1 MTFNTALSGLR
12 AANTDLEVTG
22 NNIANASTTGFK
34 RSRAEFGDVYANS
47 LVGGGSNSA
56 GSGVLVNA
64 IAQQFDQGNVSFTD
78 NSLDLAIN
86 GTGFFIVAE
95 ESGATA
101 FTRAGYFGLNEEGYI
116 TNNSGSRLQGFLPT
130 GSGTGV
136 GGTPDDL
143 QVAVSDLAP
152 SPTTEVDLL
161 FNLDARNDPPVI
173 STFDPNDADTF
184 NSSTSLT
191 IFDSRGQS
199 HVLSTYYV
207 KSDTDNAWRM
217 YAYIPDENGN
227 LQNVLNNGGT
237 LAAADL
243 ATATTNN
250 TVAQATAVLTADA
263 ATQTTTVDGLA
274 ATAAANAAAAAVP
287 TPFVAGDVAALET
300 ELEALVVAANTALT
314 AAVATGNAALTAA
327 ATTARDEAVN
337 AEAFAEAARIAGPGA
352 GEADVDNAAA
362 SALLAATAS
371 ANALALAATLDSTA
385 QTAAANTASALVRA
399 TNIASQVH
407 YDLVFAT
414 DGTLQ
419 SSIPDVLTIDNW
431 NPAGAN
437 QSSTDG
443 STTATTGNSD
453 FVVDIGTSTQFGSNF
468 AVSSVDQD
476 GYATGQLSGLEI
488 NSTGE
493 IFARY
498 TNGEALILGQVAMA
512 SFANEQGL
520 SALGETSWAQSF
532 ESGEPVVGA
541 PLTSTLGAIQ
551 SGALEESNVD
561 LSEELVRLIVAQRNF
576 QANAKTIETA
586 DTVTQ
591 AIINIR

>member
-47 LVGGGSNSA
+47 LVGSGNNQA
-56 GSGVLVNA
+56 GSGVLVNS

-86 GTGFFIVAE
+86 GTGFFILSDV
-95 ESGATA
+95 SGATT
-101 FTRAGYFGLNEEGYI
+101 FSRAGYFGLDDSGFI
-116 TNNSGSRLQGFLPT
+116 TNNGGSRLQGFLPT

-136 GGTPDDL
+136 GGTPNDL
-143 QVAVSDLAP
+143 QVQVGDLAP
-152 SPTTEVDLL
+152 SATGQVDLL
-161 FNLDARNDPPVI
+161 FNLDARDSTPIV

-207 KSDTDNAWRM
+207 KSPYEDNVWNM
-217 YAYIPDENGN
+217 YNYIPDENGD
-227 LQNVLNNGGT
+227 LQNVLGT
-237 LAAADL
+237 GAVTGADVT
-243 ATATTNN
+243 TATNADILGQTSLTN
-250 TVAQATAVLTADA
+250 V
-263 ATQTTTVDGLA
+263 
-274 ATAAANAAAAAVP
+274 TAA
-287 TPFVAGDVAALET
+287 ET
-300 ELEALVVAANTALT
+300 
-314 AAVATGNAALTAA
+314 A
-327 ATTARDEAVN
+327 ATTAVGAFSGVN
-337 AEAFAEAARIAGPGA
+337 ATALTTALNTARASLVAARDGATTSNSSDEFQAAIDSIDNALAIGTNAGDA
-352 GEADVDNAAA
+352 ANVGEAQAILDELN
-362 SALLAATAS
+362 SNNP
-371 ANALALAATLDSTA
+371 NALALT
-385 QTAAANTASALVRA
+385 TAASATATSIL
-399 TNIASQVH
+399 ASTVAGQNVP
-407 YDLVFAT
+407 YFELSFGT

-419 SSIPDVLTIDNW
+419 SSDPAVLNIDNW
-431 NPAGAN
+431 NPEGAN
-437 QSSTDG
+437 QSSSSG
-443 STTATTGNSD
+443 ATADSSD
-453 FVVDIGTSTQFGSNF
+453 FLVDIGTSTQFGSDF
-468 AVSSVDQD
+468 AVATVDQD
-476 GYATGQLSGLEI
+476 GFATGQLSGLEI
-488 NSTGE
+488 NNTGE
-493 IFARY
+493 VFARY

-520 SALGETSWAQSF
+520 SPQGDTSWAQSF

>member
-47 LVGGGSNSA
+47 LVGSGSNKP

-64 IAQQFDQGNVSFTD
+64 ISQQFDQGNVSFTD

-101 FTRAGYFGLNEEGYI
+101 YTRAGYFGLDESGFI
-116 TNNSGSRLQGFLPT
+116 TNNSGARLQGFLPT

-143 QVAVSDLAP
+143 RVQVGDLPP

-161 FNLDARNDPPVI
+161 FNLDARQDPPAI
-173 STFDPNDADTF
+173 STFNPSDADTF

-207 KSDTDNAWRM
+207 KSQEDNIWNV
-217 YAYIPDENGN
+217 YSFIPDEDGN
-227 LQNVLNNGGT
+227 LQNVISTGAVT
-237 LAAADL
+237 AADVTAATTADTDAAAALTAVQAAQAAAAGNSPFVDG
-243 ATATTNN
+243 ATATAVTTALNN
-250 TVAQATAVLTADA
+250 ALTAAQTAQASATTTNALADATTLVTALSNAIALGDASDDTTAAAVLT
-263 ATQTTTVDGLA
+263 
-274 ATAAANAAAAAVP
+274 
-287 TPFVAGDVAALET
+287 
-300 ELEALVVAANTALT
+300 AANTALSAANNSDIT
-314 AAVATGNAALTAA
+314 ASAALTAA
-327 ATTARDEAVN
+327 QN
-337 AEAFAEAARIAGPGA
+337 G
-352 GEADVDNAAA
+352 
-362 SALLAATAS
+362 LANPYFRLTF
-371 ANALALAATLDSTA
+371 D
-385 QTAAANTASALVRA
+385 
-399 TNIASQVH
+399 
-407 YDLVFAT
+407 T

-419 SSIPDVLTIDNW
+419 STTPTDLNIDNW
-431 NPAGAN
+431 NPAGGN
-437 QSSTDG
+437 QSSASG
-443 STTATTGNSD
+443 ATAPNFSD
-453 FVVDIGTSTQFGSNF
+453 FVIDIGQSTQFGSEF
-468 AVSSVDQD
+468 SVASVDQD

-520 SALGETSWAQSF
+520 SPLGETSWAQSF

-561 LSEELVRLIVAQRNF
+561 LSEELVRLIIAQRNF

>member
-47 LVGGGSNSA
+47 LVGSGNNQA

-86 GTGFFIVAE
+86 GTGFFILADV
-95 ESGATA
+95 SGATT
-101 FTRAGYFGLNEEGYI
+101 FTRAGYFGLDESGYI
-116 TNNSGSRLQGFLPT
+116 TNNGGSRLQGFLPT

-143 QVAVSDLAP
+143 QVQVGDLPPAA
-152 SPTTEVDLL
+152 TGQVDLL
-161 FNLDARNDPPVI
+161 FNLDARDDSPLVT
-173 STFDPNDADTF
+173 TFDPNDADTF

-207 KSDTDNAWRM
+207 KSPFEDNVWNM
-217 YAYIPDENGN
+217 YNYIPNGDGN
-227 LQNVLNNGGT
+227 LQNVIGAGSVSG
-237 LAAADL
+237 AEEAL
-243 ATATTNN
+243 AT
-250 TVAQATAVLTADA
+250 
-263 ATQTTTVDGLA
+263 
-274 ATAAANAAAAAVP
+274 
-287 TPFVAGDVAALET
+287 
-300 ELEALVVAANTALT
+300 AANTAGQAALT
-314 AAVATGNAALTAA
+314 AVGVAETDAVTSAGAFSAANALAVTDSLELAQAALIAARDAATTTNSFNEYQAALDSINTALGLGTGPVNGGFQDALNVTEAQAILDEINSNNPNALALATAA
-327 ATTARDEAVN
+327 ATTSADIS
-337 AEAFAEAARIAGPGA
+337 AAKTAGLTVPYFELTFG
-352 GEADVDNAAA
+352 
-362 SALLAATAS
+362 
-371 ANALALAATLDSTA
+371 
-385 QTAAANTASALVRA
+385 
-399 TNIASQVH
+399 
-407 YDLVFAT
+407 T

-419 SSIPDVLTIDNW
+419 SSDPATLNIDNW
-431 NPAGAN
+431 NPEGAN
-437 QSSTDG
+437 QSSSDG
-443 STTATTGNSD
+443 STVTASD
-453 FVVDIGTSTQFGSNF
+453 FIVDIGTSTQFGSDF
-468 AVSSVDQD
+468 AVATVDQD
-476 GYATGQLSGLEI
+476 GFATGQLSGLEI
-488 NSTGE
+488 NNTGE
-493 IFARY
+493 VFARY

-520 SALGETSWAQSF
+520 SPQGDTSWAQSF